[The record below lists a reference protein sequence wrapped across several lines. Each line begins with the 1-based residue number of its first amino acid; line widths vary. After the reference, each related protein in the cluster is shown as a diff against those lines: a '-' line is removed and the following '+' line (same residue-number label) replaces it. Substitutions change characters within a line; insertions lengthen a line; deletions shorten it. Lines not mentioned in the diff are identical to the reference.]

1 MIEAELSPSGDA
13 DLQAGLER
21 AAELLVQASHTVVLT
36 GAGISKESGIPTFRG
51 PDGLWTKRGEPPM
64 DGFQVF
70 SADPR
75 AWWQERI
82 ARDAQPD
89 EFRHSLAAAAP
100 NAGHLA
106 LAELER
112 MGAVQ
117 HVITQNVDDLHLR
130 AGTQSL
136 TEIHGNMHWLR
147 CVGCLARWSSE
158 AYIVDPQQ
166 LPPRCLEPGCDA
178 VVKSDGVMFGE
189 PIPPYALARSAAET
203 RMADVF
209 MIVGTTAQVYP
220 AAEFPQLAVRRGV
233 PLIEIDPEPT
243 ALTDLATV
251 VLRGPAGELLP
262 RLVEAVGARGGPEP
276 YQPVP
281 CEPMP
286 HETGSL

>member
-1 MIEAELSPSGDA
+1 MVQAELSVGI
-13 DLQAGLER
+13 ER
-21 AAELLVQASHTVVLT
+21 AADLLVQASHTVVLT

-70 SADPR
+70 SADPK
-75 AWWQERI
+75 AWWQDRLE
-82 ARDAQPD
+82 RDAQPD
-89 EFRHSLAAAAP
+89 EFRHSLNAAVP

-130 AGTQSL
+130 AGSQSL
-136 TEIHGNMHWLR
+136 TEIHGNMHWMR
-147 CVGCLARWSSE
+147 CVGCHARWSNEDFS
-158 AYIVDPQQ
+158 VDAEQ

-189 PIPPYALARSAAET
+189 PIPPYALERSAAET
-203 RMADVF
+203 RQADLF
-209 MIVGTTAQVYP
+209 MIIGTTAQVYP
-220 AAEFPQLAVRRGV
+220 AAEFPQMAVRRGV
-233 PLIEIDPEPT
+233 PLIEIDPDPT

-262 RLVEAVGARGGPEP
+262 RLVEAVRGRHAE
-276 YQPVP
+276 
-281 CEPMP
+281 
-286 HETGSL
+286 

>member
-1 MIEAELSPSGDA
+1 MSEAERSAHSEADLDA
-13 DLQAGLER
+13 DVAAGLER
-21 AAELLVQASHTVVLT
+21 AADLLAEASHTVVLT
-36 GAGISKESGIPTFRG
+36 GVGISKESGIPTFRG

-64 DGFQVF
+64 NGFQLF

-75 AWWQERI
+75 TWWQERI
-82 ARDAQPD
+82 ARAAQPD
-89 EFRHSLAAAAP
+89 EFRHSLDAALP

-130 AGTQSL
+130 AGTHSL

-147 CVGCLARWSSE
+147 CVGCHARWSTE
-158 AYIVDPQQ
+158 TYVVDAEQ

-178 VVKSDGVMFGE
+178 VVKGDGVMFGE
-189 PIPPYALARSAAET
+189 SIPPYALERCAAEA
-203 RMADVF
+203 RLADVF
-209 MIVGTTAQVYP
+209 MIIGTTAQVYP
-220 AAEFPQLAVRRGV
+220 AAEYPQLAVRRGV
-233 PLIEIDPEPT
+233 PLIEIDPDPT

-262 RLVEAVGARGGPEP
+262 RLVEAVRARGAA
-276 YQPVP
+276 
-281 CEPMP
+281 
-286 HETGSL
+286 